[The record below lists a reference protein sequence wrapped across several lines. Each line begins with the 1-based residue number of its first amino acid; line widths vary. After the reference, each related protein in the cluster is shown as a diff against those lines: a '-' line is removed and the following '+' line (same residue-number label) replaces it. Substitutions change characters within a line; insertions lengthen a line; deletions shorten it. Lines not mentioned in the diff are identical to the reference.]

1 LVAWRAD
8 STKQDARGVFSW
20 CRSVTQAATR
30 RRPEGSWLLKRAAYR
45 VRAGAAAQKA
55 HIVALVATN
64 NERKE
69 PDNKENMGLSVCL
82 SVSCTRRTTNRRKI
96 EFSQAV

>member
-1 LVAWRAD
+1 
-8 STKQDARGVFSW
+8 
-20 CRSVTQAATR
+20 
-30 RRPEGSWLLKRAAYR
+30 
-45 VRAGAAAQKA
+45 
-55 HIVALVATN
+55 VALVATN

-69 PDNKENMGLSVCL
+69 QIIIRTGLAVCL